1 MEDIVMNIIIDL
13 TDFKELKNNKDIDL
27 LENEVLDSLA
37 FIEIIEKLNNE
48 FDIELQPTLIPPETW
63 RNIHNICEYINKIK
77 NK

>member
-37 FIEIIEKLNNE
+37 FIEIVEKLNDE
-48 FDIELQPTLIPPETW
+48 FDIELQPTQIPPDTW
-63 RNIHNICEYINKIK
+63 RSIHNICEYINKIK